1 MVIVRHVPKDKLER
15 LVQASCSVRVVQG
28 QPIHIHDPGQGPL
41 SFMILTAALDF
52 FPRRQELAVFLSSSD
67 LSHLSQEP
75 WGEGPGQDRFLQQSV
90 PGLGLQMPFSF
101 EGDVLDGTASLA
113 H

>member
-1 MVIVRHVPKDKLER
+1 M
-15 LVQASCSVRVVQG
+15 
-28 QPIHIHDPGQGPL
+28 
-41 SFMILTAALDF
+41 
-52 FPRRQELAVFLSSSD
+52 FLSSSD